1 MGPTTPDQ
9 TSTAL
14 LEAARALGSEIRAS
28 ADQIERDRKLP
39 RPLFEAMAAAGLFK
53 MLVPRSLGGGEVDPA
68 TLLRVI
74 SEVARAD
81 GSAGWCVFV
90 STLGVAAGTLRED
103 VAQEIWGHD

>member
-1 MGPTTPDQ
+1 
-9 TSTAL
+9 
-14 LEAARALGSEIRAS
+14 
-28 ADQIERDRKLP
+28 
-39 RPLFEAMAAAGLFK
+39 MAAAGLFK

-103 VAQEIWGHD
+103 VAQEIWGHDPNAYVAGSAAGAAQWREAPPNRAGAVAGGDPATRRG